1 MLSLIHFLCL
11 RAKYL
16 HAQKL
21 AGLKGLPLQSSLNAA
36 PAFMHKQHNPS
47 QLLNIPVP
55 MPRRVLHW
63 NATPSQQT
71 PQPQEHEYKSA
82 SIANFRG
89 CSSTLASM
97 T

>member
-1 MLSLIHFLCL
+1 MLSLSHFLCL
-11 RAKYL
+11 PASYL
-16 HAQKL
+16 NAQQL
-21 AGLKGLPLQSSLNAA
+21 AGLRGLPLQSRLNAA

-47 QLLNIPVP
+47 QLLKIPVP
-55 MPRRVLHW
+55 MLKRMLHW

-82 SIANFRG
+82 SHANFRG